1 MYGIDEMRL
10 YHGDCLEILK
20 ELPDK
25 SVDAIIADPP
35 YGVLNRKKASWDD
48 IIPFEPLW
56 NELKRVRK
64 DTTPIILFCQEPF
77 TSFLV
82 QSNLPEF
89 KYKLYWQKTHPTGFL
104 NSKKQPMRCI
114 EELAVF
120 YKKQPT
126 YNVIKTEGHHPAH
139 SAKSTEDVNSNTGC
153 YGTGVG
159 ASDYKGGNTD
169 RFPTHLLI
177 YPIDVQRVHLHPT
190 QKPVALMEWLTKVYT
205 NEGDIVLDFCMGS
218 GTMGVACKKLNREF
232 IGIEKEEKYFNIAKT
247 A

>member
-1 MYGIDEMRL
+1 
-10 YHGDCLEILK
+10 
-20 ELPDK
+20 
-25 SVDAIIADPP
+25 
-35 YGVLNRKKASWDD
+35 
-48 IIPFEPLW
+48 
-56 NELKRVRK
+56 
-64 DTTPIILFCQEPF
+64 
-77 TSFLV
+77 
-82 QSNLPEF
+82 
-89 KYKLYWQKTHPTGFL
+89 
-104 NSKKQPMRCI
+104 MRCI

-126 YNVIKTEGHHPAH
+126 YNVIKTDGHHPAH
-139 SAKSTEDVNSNTGC
+139 SAKSTEEVNSNTGC

-169 RFPTHLLI
+169 RFPTYLLT

-232 IGIEKEEKYFNIAKT
+232 IGIENNQE
-247 A
+247 